1 MVEIKIN
8 DKTLNITAD
17 KAENKL
23 LIDGKPVSEELLN
36 EFQEEILHKKI
47 SEATDEEIEERIQ
60 YMAKELH
67 QWLIEWSVSWVQWK
81 KWAKSL

>member
-17 KAENKL
+17 KTENKL
-23 LIDGKPVSEELLN
+23 LINGEPVSEELLN

-47 SEATDEEIEERIQ
+47 SEATDEEIEDRIK

-67 QWLIEWSVSWVQWK
+67 QWLVEWSVSWVQWK